1 MGGKGGVL
9 TISFKITQYL
19 KVKRAIRDGGV
30 PACDEV
36 SFNFWLGSTVSPL
49 VPFRVLSDVV
59 NVIGE
64 GGLVLDIC
72 ENIIGARVNDDNREL
87 LNF

>member
-36 SFNFWLGSTVSPL
+36 SFNFWLWSAVSPL

-59 NVIGE
+59 NVISE
-64 GGLVLDIC
+64 GGLALDIC
-72 ENIIGARVNDDNREL
+72 DNIIGARVNDDNREL

>member
-1 MGGKGGVL
+1 MGGKGGVF

-19 KVKRAIRDGGV
+19 KVKRAIRYGGA
-30 PACDEV
+30 PICDKV
-36 SFNFWLGSTVSPL
+36 SFNLWLWSIVSPL

-59 NVIGE
+59 NVICE
-64 GGLVLDIC
+64 CALDIC